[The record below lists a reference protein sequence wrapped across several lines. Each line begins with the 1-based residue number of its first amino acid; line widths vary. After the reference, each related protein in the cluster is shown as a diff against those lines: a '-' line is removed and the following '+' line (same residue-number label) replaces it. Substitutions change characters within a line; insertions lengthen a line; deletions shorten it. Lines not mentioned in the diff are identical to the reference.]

1 MFGIVDTVTSLAS
14 FVHIGM
20 KYYGNLMLFNQPKDL
35 TQLELYIIHEE
46 TLKEIIHIVLEE
58 RGKEIAQNYDNLDI
72 GSN

>member
-1 MFGIVDTVTSLAS
+1 
-14 FVHIGM
+14 
-20 KYYGNLMLFNQPKDL
+20 MLFNQPKDL

-58 RGKEIAQNYDNLDI
+58 RGKEIAQNYDNQDI